1 MPRLSQ
7 RGESPLL
14 LFADFWF
21 LDLMLSNIIVSKI
34 VYFLELTKW
43 LMRSTDVYNLLS
55 HLGVSTFMYVI

>member
-43 LMRSTDVYNLLS
+43 LMRSTDVYNLFS